1 LDILSAESI
10 ADKKEAQKLRKQNR
24 QDQKYLD
31 SITDAETKKAE
42 TQALSDL
49 KTNDV

>member
-1 LDILSAESI
+1 LDIFSAESI
-10 ADKKEAQKLRKQNR
+10 AAKKKVQKLKKQNM

-42 TQALSDL
+42 AQALSDL